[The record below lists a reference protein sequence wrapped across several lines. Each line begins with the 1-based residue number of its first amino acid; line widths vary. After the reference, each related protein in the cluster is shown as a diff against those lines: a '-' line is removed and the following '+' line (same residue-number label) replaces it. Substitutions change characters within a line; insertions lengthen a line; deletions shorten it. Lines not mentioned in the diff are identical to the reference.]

1 MLTQLIIINNVVVGA
16 VAVVCPKIQ
25 QKVRAKS
32 SWRDT
37 DKKTNFFVSH
47 LFISSFSCFQLDGLI
62 FNFIHDKYALFLL
75 FLFTERVVAWPSR
88 VTCVALDYSF
98 YAKQDCDV
106 SCFFLPPENDLLNMW
121 ETTKSRRT
129 LSNYNIWS
137 EWNDY
142 FAETKLCNVTL
153 EQFNFMFQT

>member
-1 MLTQLIIINNVVVGA
+1 MLLSELLPLSVPKYNKKNVNSFRDGIRIRKQTFLSLIFFL
-16 VAVVCPKIQ
+16 
-25 QKVRAKS
+25 S
-32 SWRDT
+32 SC
-37 DKKTNFFVSH
+37 
-47 LFISSFSCFQLDGLI
+47 SCFRLDGLI
-62 FNFIHDKYALFLL
+62 FNFIHDKYAL

-106 SCFFLPPENDLLNMW
+106 SCFFFPPENDLLNMW
-121 ETTKSRRT
+121 ETKRRRGT
-129 LSNYNIWS
+129 LSNYNIRS

-142 FAETKLCNVTL
+142 FAEPKLRNVTL